1 MRSTFPLLLCQR
13 NLMLIFAQYKTAKH
27 EKTRE
32 FHLYCWDH
40 VCKVNEWCLVDVF
53 LRKFRV
59 STEIVV
65 RDYCIVKCKNVL
77 WNFRTAKSINTSYFP
92 HAIST
97 AIYTQHV
104 KTFRKLEKLT
114 ALGIFFLHYLSAQC
128 LHFYFFILVYLPLLL
143 LWWWWLSWWCNIRFL
158 VIRMN
163 KSRRSKLFQE
173 KDVPSLYD
181 TR

>member
-1 MRSTFPLLLCQR
+1 MPKKFHVNICAIQNCKKRK
-13 NLMLIFAQYKTAKH
+13 N
-27 EKTRE
+27 TRE

-40 VCKVNEWCLVDVF
+40 VCKVNEWCLVDFF

-59 STEIVV
+59 STQIVV
-65 RDYCIVKCKNVL
+65 RDYCIVKCKNVF
-77 WNFRTAKSINTSYFP
+77 WNFRAAKSINTSYFS

-97 AIYTQHV
+97 AIYTQQV

-114 ALGIFFLHYLSAQC
+114 ALGIFIFLHHLSAQC
-128 LHFYFFILVYLPLLL
+128 LHFYFFILVYLLLLL
-143 LWWWWLSWWCNIRFL
+143 LWWWWLWSWCNIRFL

-163 KSRRSKLFQE
+163 KSWRPKLFQE